1 MFQTLLLACLPGLTL
16 HACPAC
22 SYERFDLFPY
32 NNGVMLWNMPFMRK
46 TNDEFVDWILNQ
58 HNGLHYGS
66 EHGVV
71 TAAGWPATCSVGGAG
86 AASLAGWSTAR
97 SLPS

>member
-1 MFQTLLLACLPGLTL
+1 MPALPFQIV
-16 HACPAC
+16 HSFSVC

-46 TNDEFVDWILNQ
+46 TNDEFVEWILKQ

-66 EHGVV
+66 ECRLEPPTL
-71 TAAGWPATCSVGGAG
+71 TAALMLTGWRVRKGA
-86 AASLAGWSTAR
+86 
-97 SLPS
+97 